1 LKTGLV
7 SISFRQLEPSE
18 VIQLCVDNAIEGI
31 EWGGDVHVPA
41 GNPVLAAEIRALTEQ
56 AGLKV
61 AAYGSYYVVAK
72 DGAKDVVAGSGAADA
87 AAKRRHNFESVL
99 ESAVAL
105 GAPLI
110 RVWAGSKG
118 SDKTTDQDWHDVVED
133 SKRIG
138 DLAAIRGV
146 KIAYEYHQGT
156 LTDTNESAVR
166 LLNEVGHANVS
177 SFWQPPNGA
186 EVDDCCEGLD
196 NLIRMNKLASVHAFH
211 WWPGFKDRHPLA
223 IGADRWQKYLGRVH
237 SHELVECHELV
248 ESHDQTCDERYVCL
262 EFVKDDDP
270 ENLVA
275 DAKTLNQLIAD
286 QTAA

>member
-31 EWGGDVHVPA
+31 EWGGDVHVPP
-41 GNPVLAAEIRALTEQ
+41 GNLARALEIRALTEQ
-56 AGLKV
+56 AGINV
-61 AAYGSYYVVAK
+61 AAYGSYYVVAR
-72 DGAKDVVAGSGAADA
+72 DVVAREVVADA
-87 AAKRRHNFESVL
+87 AVKKRHNFESVL

-118 SDKTTDQDWHDVVED
+118 SDKATEQDWYDVVED
-133 SKRIG
+133 SQRIG
-138 DLAAIRGV
+138 DLAAACDV

-166 LLNEVGHANVS
+166 LLNEVDHVNIS

-186 EVDDCCEGLD
+186 ELDYCCVGLE

-211 WWPGFKDRHPLA
+211 WWPGFKERHPLA
-223 IGADRWQKYLGRVH
+223 IGADRWQKYLGQVR

-248 ESHDQTCDERYVCL
+248 ESHDQTCGDRYVCL

-270 ENLVA
+270 KNLVA

-286 QTAA
+286 QTVA